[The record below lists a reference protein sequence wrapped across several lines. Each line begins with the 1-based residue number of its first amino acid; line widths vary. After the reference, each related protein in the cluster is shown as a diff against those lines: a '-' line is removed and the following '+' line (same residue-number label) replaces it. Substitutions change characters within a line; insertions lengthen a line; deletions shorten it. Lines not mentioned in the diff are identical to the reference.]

1 VTIHTGDPFKP
12 ERGSPNEL
20 RRLRARLPAAVSIWA
35 AGSGRERTGLTV
47 SSMLVADGEPGY
59 VVGLLKPE
67 TDLVDALSPGS
78 RFTVSVLRYRHRQL
92 AEMFA
97 GLAPAPGGMFG
108 YGEWRQE
115 SHGPVLVDATASAS
129 CTVDGPAI
137 PTGYG
142 ALLRAAVDEIDMVD
156 VSGEAT
162 AGDDTDDRPLTYHR
176 GSYGWVSGP

>member
-1 VTIHTGDPFKP
+1 VTIHPGDPFQP
-12 ERGSPNEL
+12 ERGSPNQL
-20 RRLRARLPAAVSIWA
+20 RRLRARLPAAVTIWA
-35 AGSGRERTGLTV
+35 TGSGRERTGLTV

-67 TDLVDALSPGS
+67 TDLVDALVPGAT
-78 RFTVSVLRYRHRQL
+78 FVVSVLRYRHRQL

-108 YGEWRQE
+108 YGEWQQE
-115 SHGPVLVDATASAS
+115 SKGPRLVGAIATAS
-129 CTVDGPAI
+129 CTVEGPAI

-142 ALLRAAVDEIDMVD
+142 ALLRAAVDGIDMVD
-156 VSGEAT
+156 VRAEAT